1 MTAAT
6 DLDKIAADLFIWQA
20 YDQAAKSDLFSSAI
34 VTRNRIFVIDPIP
47 LRKAPFAQLRE
58 QGVIA
63 GVVITNTN
71 HLRASGQFAEELS
84 VPIFAH
90 RAAFPD
96 TMPWQFSEL
105 ADGEK
110 ICDELHVVGI
120 DGAVAG
126 EIVLHCA
133 SGGGTLI
140 AGDALINFQPYGF
153 TFLPGKYCL
162 NEKEMRRSLR
172 KLLTYKT
179 ERMLF
184 AHGLPILSKAS
195 DRLRQLLDGDL

>member
-20 YDQAAKSDLFSSAI
+20 YDRAAKSDLFSSAI
-34 VTRNRIFVIDPIP
+34 VTRNGIFVVDPIP
-47 LRKAPFAQLRE
+47 LRKAPFAQLHQE
-58 QGVIA
+58 GVIA
-63 GVVITNTN
+63 GVVITNAN
-71 HLRASGQFAEELS
+71 HLRASGQFAERFS

-96 TMPWQFSEL
+96 TMPRQFSEL

-110 ICDELHVVGI
+110 ICDELHVIGI
-120 DGAVAG
+120 DGAAPG
-126 EIVLHCA
+126 EIALHCT
-133 SGGGTLI
+133 SGDGTLI
-140 AGDALINFQPYGF
+140 MGDALINFQPYGF
-153 TFLPGKYCL
+153 TFLPGKYCS

-172 KLLTYKT
+172 KLLTCKT
-179 ERMLF
+179 QRMLF
-184 AHGLPILSKAS
+184 AHGLPILSRAS

>member
-20 YDQAAKSDLFSSAI
+20 YDRAVKSDLCSSAI
-34 VTRNRIFVIDPIP
+34 VTAKGIFLVDPIP
-47 LRKAPFAQLRE
+47 MGDAPFAQLRSE
-58 QGVIA
+58 GP
-63 GVVITNTN
+63 VVGIIVTNCN
-71 HLRASGQFAEELS
+71 HHRASLQFAEQFS

-90 RAAFPD
+90 RAAFPN
-96 TMPWQFSEL
+96 TMPRQFSEL

-110 ICDELHVVGI
+110 ICDELYVVGI
-120 DGAVAG
+120 DGAAPG
-126 EIVLHCA
+126 EIALHYA
-133 SGGGTLI
+133 SGDGTLI
-140 AGDALINFQPYGF
+140 VGDALINFQPHGF
-153 TFLPGKYCL
+153 TFLPGKYCS

-172 KLLTYKT
+172 SLLAYKT

>member
-1 MTAAT
+1 MTAGT

-34 VTRNRIFVIDPIP
+34 ATRNRIFVVDPIP
-47 LRKAPFAQLRE
+47 LRKAPFAQLHE

-63 GVVITNTN
+63 GVVITNAN
-71 HLRASGQFAEELS
+71 HVRASGQFAEQFS

-96 TMPWQFSEL
+96 TMPRQFSEL

-120 DGAVAG
+120 DGAAPG
-126 EIVLHCA
+126 EIALHYA
-133 SGGGTLI
+133 SGDGTLI
-140 AGDALINFQPYGF
+140 VGDALINFQPHGF
-153 TFLPGKYCL
+153 TFLPGKYCS

-184 AHGLPILSKAS
+184 AHGLPILSSAN

>member
-6 DLDKIAADLFIWQA
+6 DLDKIAPDLFIWQA

-34 VTRNRIFVIDPIP
+34 VTRNGIFVVDPIP
-47 LRKAPFAQLRE
+47 LKNAPFAQLRE

-63 GVVITNTN
+63 GVVITNAN
-71 HLRASGQFAEELS
+71 HLRASDQFAEQFS

-96 TMPWQFSEL
+96 TMPRQFSEL

-110 ICDELHVVGI
+110 ICNELYVVGI
-120 DGAVAG
+120 DGAAPG
-126 EIVLHCA
+126 EIALHYA
-133 SGGGTLI
+133 SGDGTLI
-140 AGDALINFQPYGF
+140 MGDALINFQPHGF
-153 TFLPGKYCL
+153 TFLPRKYCS

-172 KLLTYKT
+172 KLRTYKV
-179 ERMLF
+179 EQMLF
-184 AHGLPILSKAS
+184 AHGLPILSRAS
-195 DRLRQLLDGDL
+195 DRLRQLLDSDL

>member
-6 DLDKIAADLFIWQA
+6 DLDKVAADLFIWQA
-20 YDQAAKSDLFSSAI
+20 YDPAVKADLFSSAI
-34 VTRNRIFVIDPIP
+34 VTADGIFVVDPIP
-47 LRKAPFAQLRE
+47 LRKAPLAQLHD

-63 GVVITNTN
+63 GVIVTNAN
-71 HLRASGQFAEELS
+71 HLRASSQFAERYS
-84 VPIFAH
+84 VPILAR
-90 RAAFPD
+90 RAVFPD
-96 TMPWQFSEL
+96 RTPSQFSEL
-105 ADGEK
+105 ADGDK

-120 DGAVAG
+120 DGAAPA
-126 EIVLHCA
+126 EIALHFA
-133 SGGGTLI
+133 SGDGTLVM
-140 AGDALINFQPYGF
+140 GDALINFQPYGF
-153 TFLPGKYCL
+153 TFLPGKYCS

>member
-6 DLDKIAADLFIWQA
+6 DLDKIASDLFIWQA
-20 YDQAAKSDLFSSAI
+20 YDQAANSDLFSSAI
-34 VTRNRIFVIDPIP
+34 ATRNRIFVVDPIP
-47 LRKAPFAQLRE
+47 LRKAPFAQLHE

-63 GVVITNTN
+63 GVVITNAN
-71 HLRASGQFAEELS
+71 HLRASGQFAERFS

-96 TMPWQFSEL
+96 TMPRQFSEL

-110 ICDELHVVGI
+110 ICDELHVIGI
-120 DGAVAG
+120 DGAAPG
-126 EIVLHCA
+126 EIALHYA
-133 SGGGTLI
+133 SGDGTLI
-140 AGDALINFQPYGF
+140 VGDALINFRPYGF
-153 TFLPGKYCL
+153 TFLPGKYCS

>member
-34 VTRNRIFVIDPIP
+34 VTRDGIFVVDPIR

-58 QGVIA
+58 QGMIA
-63 GVVITNTN
+63 GVVITNAN
-71 HLRASGQFAEELS
+71 HLRASGQIAEQFS

-96 TMPWQFSEL
+96 TMPRQFSEL

-110 ICDELHVVGI
+110 ICDELHVIGI
-120 DGAVAG
+120 EGAVAG
-126 EIVLHCA
+126 EIVLHYTP
-133 SGGGTLI
+133 GDGTLI
-140 AGDALINFQPYGF
+140 VGDALINFQPHGF
-153 TFLPGKYCL
+153 TFLPGKYCS
-162 NEKEMRRSLR
+162 NEKKMRRSLR
-172 KLLTYKT
+172 KLPTYKSQ
-179 ERMLF
+179 RILF
-184 AHGLPILSKAS
+184 AHGLPILSNGS

>member
-34 VTRNRIFVIDPIP
+34 VTPNGIFVVDPI
-47 LRKAPFAQLRE
+47 LLKKAPFAQLHE

-71 HLRASGQFAEELS
+71 HLRASGQFARQFS

-96 TMPWQFSEL
+96 TMPRQFSEL

-110 ICDELHVVGI
+110 ICDELYVVGI
-120 DGAVAG
+120 DGAAPG
-126 EIVLHCA
+126 EIALHYA
-133 SGGGTLI
+133 SGDGTLI
-140 AGDALINFQPYGF
+140 VGDALINFQPHGF
-153 TFLPGKYCL
+153 TFLPGKYCS

-179 ERMLF
+179 ERILF

>member
-20 YDQAAKSDLFSSAI
+20 YDQAAKADLFSSAI
-34 VTRNRIFVIDPIP
+34 VTRNRIFVVDPIP
-47 LRKAPFAQLRE
+47 LREAPFAQLHR

-63 GVVITNTN
+63 GVVITNAN
-71 HLRASGQFAEELS
+71 HLRASGQFAEQFS

-96 TMPWQFSEL
+96 TMPRQFSEL

-120 DGAVAG
+120 DGAAPG
-126 EIVLHCA
+126 EIALHYA
-133 SGGGTLI
+133 SGDGTLI
-140 AGDALINFQPYGF
+140 MGDALINFQPYGF
-153 TFLPGKYCL
+153 TFLPGKYCS

-184 AHGLPILSKAS
+184 SHGPPILSRAS
-195 DRLRQLLDGDL
+195 DRLRQLLGGDL